1 MDTAEVDDMRCWAC
15 DRSITLTDMANRL
28 PLVGAIV
35 HRECYAQETGEQP
48 PLRLTLADTLR
59 LEKDVAA

>member
-1 MDTAEVDDMRCWAC
+1 
-15 DRSITLTDMANRL
+15 MANRL
-28 PLVGAIV
+28 PLGGAIV
-35 HRECYAQETGEQP
+35 HRECYQDATGQQP

>member
-1 MDTAEVDDMRCWAC
+1 MRCWAC
-15 DRSITLTDMANRL
+15 DRPITLTDMANRL

-48 PLRLTLADTLR
+48 PLRLTLADMLR
-59 LEKDVAA
+59 LEKDVAV

>member
-1 MDTAEVDDMRCWAC
+1 MRCWAC
-15 DRSITLTDMANRL
+15 DRSIALTDMANRL
-28 PLVGAIV
+28 PGDGAIV
-35 HRECYAQETGEQP
+35 HRECYPEEPGQQP